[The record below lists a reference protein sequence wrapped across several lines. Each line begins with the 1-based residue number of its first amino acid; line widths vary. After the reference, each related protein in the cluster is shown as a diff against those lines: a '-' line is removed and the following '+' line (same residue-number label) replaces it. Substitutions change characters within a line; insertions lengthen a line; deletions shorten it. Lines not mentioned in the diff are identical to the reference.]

1 MANVNF
7 VNPST
12 IHSPLGYSHVAEVKE
27 GKIVFISGQIARDKK
42 GDLVGKDNFTAQV
55 RQAFENLKSAIESVG
70 GTLSNIVKL
79 NYYVVDMSRLQDL
92 RAVRDTFFRDK
103 ERMPASTLV
112 GVTRL
117 AHPDLLVEIEAVAVI
132 DIQS

>member
-1 MANVNF
+1 MASIDF

-12 IHSPLGYSHVAEVKE
+12 IHAPLGYSHMAEVKK

-42 GDLVGKDNFTAQV
+42 GDLVGKDDFTAQV

-70 GTLSNIVKL
+70 GTISDIVKL

-117 AHPDLLVEIEAVAVI
+117 AFPDLLVEIEAVAVV
-132 DIQS
+132 DI

>member
-1 MANVNF
+1 MASIDF

-12 IHSPLGYSHVAEVKE
+12 IHAPFGYSHMAEVKK

-42 GDLVGKDNFTAQV
+42 GDLVGKDDFTAQV

-70 GTLSNIVKL
+70 GTISDIVKL

-117 AHPDLLVEIEAVAVI
+117 AFPDLLVEIEAVAVV
-132 DIQS
+132 DI